1 MASMTTSTVAAAA
14 VPAGLRTD
22 LLESS
27 IRSSPSNVLMGH
39 KKMATAQRRT
49 TVVARASSSEESQV
63 WSVARNAAAAA
74 ALALVLS
81 ASPVEAKDNNAFL
94 GFPDNAAGEASRNIL
109 GDAKK
114 KADDSFAEAQKTGLE
129 TTGQAASAGQAPPA
143 ISQVDPNAEEASDSI
158 GDAIAAKADAAA
170 DLAPGTGQQNGK
182 TGVNPIA
189 KAFATPTRG
198 LGDKAGENEARAGNL
213 LAKKDDLPG
222 NDQTYRQNT
231 GVSESIYNTF
241 KEAGEGRDIDQGRK

>member
-1 MASMTTSTVAAAA
+1 MASMTTSTVAAA
-14 VPAGLRTD
+14 VPAGLRTE

-27 IRSSPSNVLMGH
+27 IRSAPSNVLMGH
-39 KKMATAQRRT
+39 KKMATAQRRS
-49 TVVARASSSEESQV
+49 TVVARASSSEESS
-63 WSVARNAAAAA
+63 WNVAKGAAAAA

-81 ASPVEAKDNNAFL
+81 ASPVQAGEGKGAFL
-94 GFPDNAAGEASRNIL
+94 AFPDNEAGEASRNIL
-109 GDAKK
+109 SDAKK

-143 ISQVDPNAEEASDSI
+143 ISQVDPNADEASDSV
-158 GDAIAAKADAAA
+158 GDAIAARADAAA

-198 LGDKAGENEARAGNL
+198 LGDKAGENEGRAGNL
-213 LAKKDDLPG
+213 LAKKNDLPG
-222 NDQTYRQNT
+222 DDQTYRQNT

>member
-1 MASMTTSTVAAAA
+1 MASMTTSTVAAA
-14 VPAGLRTD
+14 VPAGLRTE

-27 IRSSPSNVLMGH
+27 IRSAPSNVLMGH

-49 TVVARASSSEESQV
+49 TVVARASSSEES
-63 WSVARNAAAAA
+63 WNVAKSAAAAA

-81 ASPVEAKDNNAFL
+81 ASPVEAKDGNAFL

-182 TGVNPIA
+182 KGVNPIE